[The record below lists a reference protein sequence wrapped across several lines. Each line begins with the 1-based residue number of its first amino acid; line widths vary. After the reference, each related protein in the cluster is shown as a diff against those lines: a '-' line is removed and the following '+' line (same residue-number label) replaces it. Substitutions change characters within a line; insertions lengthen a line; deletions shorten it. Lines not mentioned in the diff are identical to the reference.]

1 MVLLCYNVGV
11 EKAMHP
17 RVGSTGCVAN
27 IQAVKG
33 VNVSMSNDSI
43 SVSQSQIITVQL
55 NTKQIERLFRRIQL
69 STTEFYAG
77 TPCWVWNGERD
88 KDGYGRIEIKG
99 VRTRGVHRIM
109 YAWLVGSLPVGD
121 KNLSSVVHHK
131 CERTYCCNP
140 VHLALVTQQVNVL
153 VGNGITAKFARVTH
167 CPSGHEYTP
176 ENTKVKKGSRSCRE
190 CARAYAAQ
198 RRLKEPE
205 KLKANRIANY
215 WKDIEKSRAKGRED
229 ARRRKQR
236 IKDRKAQEECD

>member
-1 MVLLCYNVGV
+1 MPNNSTSVL
-11 EKAMHP
+11 
-17 RVGSTGCVAN
+17 
-27 IQAVKG
+27 
-33 VNVSMSNDSI
+33 
-43 SVSQSQIITVQL
+43 QSQIITVQL

-69 STTEFYAG
+69 SATEFYAG

-140 VHLALVTQQVNVL
+140 VHLALVTQRVNVL
-153 VGNGITAKFARVTH
+153 VGKGITAKFARVTH

-190 CARAYAAQ
+190 CARAYTVQ

-205 KLKANRIANY
+205 KLKASRIANY
-215 WKDIEKSRAKGRED
+215 WKDIEKSRAKGREN

-236 IKDRKAQEECD
+236 AKDRKARESCATGDNSNGNS